1 MPTSVV
7 RRIPTVVTDMGLHD
21 AAALAGS
28 EAGNGKFGTAL
39 FSAR

>member
-7 RRIPTVVTDMGLHD
+7 RRIPTVVTDMGMI
-21 AAALAGS
+21 ATALAGS
-28 EAGNGKFGTAL
+28 EAGNDKFGTAL